1 MFESQTAPLTLLFGY
16 IFFFLQVTIVDPL
29 KLGEEFASILEDNI
43 LATNV
48 SVKLILHTGL

>member
-1 MFESQTAPLTLLFGY
+1 M
-16 IFFFLQVTIVDPL
+16 TIVDPL
-29 KLGEEFASILEDNI
+29 NLEAEFATILEDNI